1 MRQLFACST
10 LRHVSLLLLLL
21 HHAIAAAAVDD
32 EHAVINHSQPD
43 LNDNNDSRS
52 FQNILAA
59 LPKRTTSNNFR
70 GRHLQP
76 DSDITDQSTA
86 AAAAA
91 HINIFDAGSNKN
103 GNSTST
109 ISSSSSGGKSN
120 TTSTISSSGSS
131 SGAKSQKQQPNQGNT
146 ASPTPKPSR
155 TKMPV
160 VGGKS
165 TKIPKNG
172 NTVSPTSSHTK
183 MPVQGKASKGKAKS
197 GKGSKAGGK
206 SGKAGPGP
214 LGTVEYKTSFEDGKF
229 PVEPW
234 LVSSSTP
241 GGPYWA
247 ITTDAAAY
255 GIYSIKTPTFVS
267 ANTANVTISIP
278 QSWNTPGRLI
288 YYVRT
293 PMNFTI

>member
-21 HHAIAAAAVDD
+21 HHAIAVAVDD

-59 LPKRTTSNNFR
+59 LPKRTTSNNFSFR

-76 DSDITDQSTA
+76 DSDITDQSTTAAA

-91 HINIFDAGSNKN
+91 HINIFDARSNKN

-109 ISSSSSGGKSN
+109 ISSSSSSSSGGKSK
-120 TTSTISSSGSS
+120 TTSTINSS

-183 MPVQGKASKGKAKS
+183 MPVQGKASKGR
-197 GKGSKAGGK
+197 GK

-214 LGTVEYKTSFEDGKF
+214 LGTVSRNCYYHYFAWNYST
-229 PVEPW
+229 
-234 LVSSSTP
+234 SSSP
-241 GGPYWA
+241 LLQ
-247 ITTDAAAY
+247 I
-255 GIYSIKTPTFVS
+255 
-267 ANTANVTISIP
+267 ISQCNSLLTLAP
-278 QSWNTPGRLI
+278 DEK
-288 YYVRT
+288 
-293 PMNFTI
+293 